1 MTDHCVAPHAGGAP
15 ATAPAPPAEVVPP
28 QPPSRPP
35 SRQASRPPSRAASV
49 AHSVVHSVVANA
61 PPPVNNTQVNG
72 NNGNNGNHVVQSR
85 PSSTVH
91 FSPGTGGTLKYVVCS
106 TQKGHSNLAR
116 SNPGNVEMIGTF

>member
-15 ATAPAPPAEVVPP
+15 ADAPVPPAEVVPP
-28 QPPSRPP
+28 HPPSRPP

-49 AHSVVHSVVANA
+49 AHSVAHSVVANA
-61 PPPVNNTQVNG
+61 PPVNNAHING
-72 NNGNNGNHVVQSR
+72 NNGSNGNHVVQSR